1 MQASARRPPCSGRER
16 GTGSLRAALAAALFL
31 ASCGSGL
38 PAGRPS
44 ATLALGEGAVEE
56 AGTLLL
62 LADRRMFEPFS
73 VHRLAEGPAAVR
85 SELALT
91 LGRIGDPRGL
101 PALEMLLQDG
111 DPTVRR
117 SAAFAMGFVGDAAA
131 LPTLLAATGD
141 RDRATGRRAVE
152 ALARLEAPLE
162 RVEAAL
168 GPLAPEEREARL
180 LPELFRFGAEELVAR
195 ARRALRSSDPE
206 LRRWAAYALARKP
219 RPEAR
224 DELRAL
230 LGDEEPWLRSWGA
243 RGLSRVGTSKDGA
256 DLAALLADPS
266 PGPVIEALRALA
278 SLAAAGRT
286 VPPSDSR
293 ARLLELFDDP
303 LPGVRVTALEAAAAW
318 LGDEVVSQALV
329 ERFAGG
335 SGREREV
342 ALLALARGADRR
354 ALDLLGEAARAEDPQ
369 LRARAVEAAAELDA
383 LDRVANLAGDP
394 EPVVRQALLSAR
406 LEGEEEGAAA
416 AAALNDGDP
425 AVRATALGWLAE
437 HPSVPADEIV
447 RAMDG
452 PGAERLVDLRLSGV
466 RALAALAAAHPAER
480 HRLVDLLIELLR
492 HPEWLVRR
500 EASRALEGLGEER
513 AAIGAVDTGWSIAVY
528 RQLAERTRD
537 DRWVDLETR
546 HGTLRLRLACS
557 EAPLTCS
564 SFTHLVAQGF
574 YDGLPFHR
582 VVPNFVVQAG
592 DPRGDGAGGPGFTI
606 RDEYNLAS
614 YERGVIGMALAGP
627 DTAGSQFFITLS
639 PQPHLDGTYTAFG
652 RVESGDEVLDR
663 IEQGDRILRM
673 TEVPGAGG

>member
-1 MQASARRPPCSGRER
+1 MRA
-16 GTGSLRAALAAALFL
+16 LRSALAAALVL
-31 ASCGSGL
+31 VSCGGGL
-38 PAGRPS
+38 PAPRSS
-44 ATLALGEGAVEE
+44 APPAPVDGTADE

-73 VHRLAEGPAAVR
+73 VHRLAEGAGPVR
-85 SELALT
+85 ADLALT

-101 PALEMLLQDG
+101 PTLQMLLED
-111 DPTVRR
+111 DEPAVRR
-117 SAAFAMGFVGDAAA
+117 RAAFAMGFIGDPTAV
-131 LPTLLAATGD
+131 PTLLAATGD
-141 RDRATGRRAVE
+141 RDRETGRRAIE
-152 ALARLEAPLE
+152 ALGRLEAPLDQ
-162 RVEAAL
+162 VEAAL
-168 GPLAPEEREARL
+168 DPLPAEERDVRL
-180 LPELFRFGAEELVAR
+180 LPELFRFAAAELVATARR
-195 ARRALRSSDPE
+195 ARRSSDSE
-206 LRRWAAYALARKP
+206 LRRWAGYALARKP

-230 LGDEEPWLRSWGA
+230 LADEDSWLRAWGA
-243 RGLSRVGTSKDGA
+243 RALGRIGASEDGA
-256 DLAALLADPS
+256 ALAALLTDPS
-266 PGPVIEALRALA
+266 PGPVIEALRAIA
-278 SLAAAGRT
+278 SMTAAGRA
-286 VPPSDSR
+286 VPPTESR

-303 LPGVRVTALEAAAAW
+303 RPGVRVTALEAAAAW
-318 LGDEVVSQALV
+318 LGDEAVRRALV
-329 ERFAGG
+329 ERFAAG

-354 ALDLLGEAARAEDPQ
+354 ALDLVAEATLAEDPL
-369 LRARAVEAAAELDA
+369 LRARAVEAAAELGA
-383 LDRVANLAGDP
+383 LDRVADLAEDP
-394 EPVVRQALLSAR
+394 APVVRGALLTAR
-406 LEGEEEGAAA
+406 LEGEDAAAAASAA
-416 AAALNDGDP
+416 AAALADEDP
-425 AVRATALGWLAE
+425 AVRATALAWLAE
-437 HPSVPADEIV
+437 HPSVPGDEIV

-466 RALAALAAAHPAER
+466 RALAGLAAARPEER

-500 EASRALEGLGEER
+500 EASRALEELGEGR
-513 AAIGAVDTGWSIAVY
+513 AAVGAIDTGWSIATY
-528 RQLAERTRD
+528 RQVAQRTRD
-537 DRWVDLETR
+537 DRSIDLETR
-546 HGTLRLRLACS
+546 HGTVRLRLACS
-557 EAPLTCS
+557 RAPLTCS

-606 RDEYNLAS
+606 RDEYNLER

-652 RVESGDEVLDR
+652 RVVAGDEVLDR

-673 TEVPGAGG
+673 TEVPGGG

>member
-1 MQASARRPPCSGRER
+1 MSSRHLSP
-16 GTGSLRAALAAALFL
+16 ALAAGLFL
-31 ASCGSGL
+31 VSCGGGL

-44 ATLALGEGAVEE
+44 VSPALADAAGDEM
-56 AGTLLL
+56 GTLLL

-73 VHRLAEGPAAVR
+73 LHRLAEGPAPVR
-85 SELALT
+85 AELALA

-101 PALEMLLQDG
+101 PTLEILLQDRE
-111 DPTVRR
+111 PAVRR
-117 SAAFAMGFVGDAAA
+117 RAAFAIGFVGDASA
-131 LPTLLAATGD
+131 LPALLAATGD
-141 RDRATGRRAVE
+141 RDRETGRRAVE

-162 RVEAAL
+162 RVVAAL
-168 GPLAPEEREARL
+168 DPLAPEEQDARL
-180 LPELFRFGAEELVAR
+180 LPELFRFGAEELVATARR
-195 ARRALRSSDPE
+195 ARRSADPE

-219 RPEAR
+219 RREAGG
-224 DELRAL
+224 ELRAL
-230 LGDEEPWLRSWGA
+230 LADEDPWLRGWGA
-243 RGLSRVGTSKDGA
+243 RALGRIGASEDGA
-256 DLAALLADPS
+256 ALAALLADAS
-266 PGPVIEALRALA
+266 PGPVIEALRSLA
-278 SLAAAGRT
+278 SLTAAGRA
-286 VPPSDSR
+286 VPPSASR

-318 LGDEVVSQALV
+318 LGDEAVSRALV
-329 ERFAGG
+329 ERFAAGT
-335 SGREREV
+335 GREREV
-342 ALLALARGADRR
+342 ALLALARGRDPRG
-354 ALDLLGEAARAEDPQ
+354 LDLVGEAARAEDPQ

-383 LDRVANLAGDP
+383 LDRVAHLAEDP
-394 EPVVRQALLSAR
+394 EPVVRQALLSSR
-406 LEGEEEGAAA
+406 LEGEEGAAA
-416 AAALNDGDP
+416 SVAATALGDQDP

-437 HPSVPADEIV
+437 HPSVPADELV

-466 RALAALAAAHPAER
+466 RALGALAAARPAER

-500 EASRALEGLGEER
+500 EASNALEGLGEGR
-513 AAIGAVDTGWSIAVY
+513 AAIGAVDTGWPIAVY

-537 DRWVDLETR
+537 ERWVDLETR

-627 DTAGSQFFITLS
+627 DTAGSQFFITLA

-673 TEVPGAGG
+673 TEVAIAGG